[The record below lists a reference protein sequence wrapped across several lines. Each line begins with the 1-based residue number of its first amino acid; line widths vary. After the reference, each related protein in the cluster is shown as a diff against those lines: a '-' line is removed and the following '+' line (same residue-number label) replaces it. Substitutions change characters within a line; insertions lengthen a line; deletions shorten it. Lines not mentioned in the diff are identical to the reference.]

1 MRLGTYLLHQSYTR
15 RCHCSLPP
23 LRPPSGVMAASP
35 GVIPAQA
42 GILTRGAIY
51 KGHAVAVNYAGK
63 SFFVFVCLEGFGV
76 DQGDV

>member
-1 MRLGTYLLHQSYTR
+1 
-15 RCHCSLPP
+15 
-23 LRPPSGVMAASP
+23 MAASP

-51 KGHAVAVNYAGK
+51 KSHAVAVNYAGK

-76 DQGDV
+76 DQGDM